1 MIKFEIKTT
10 GLLIGRP
17 SEFEHLLRKNISIAE
32 NRTIRTA
39 RDLARKPIPDG
50 TAKIRTSI
58 KVIPSTIGKL
68 ETSVRTQHPLMQYVE
83 EPTRPHIIRP
93 KNKKALAFT
102 IKGKHYVVKE
112 VHHPG
117 TKGKHSFEQAWRYF
131 QENFEPVISNA
142 ITAAFAGKV
151 FNKS

>member
-10 GLLIGRP
+10 GLLNGKP
-17 SEFEHLLRKNISIAE
+17 SEFEHLLRKNISAAE
-32 NRTIRTA
+32 NGTIRAA

-50 TAKIRTSI
+50 AAKIRTSI
-58 KVIPSTIGKL
+58 KVTPSTIARL
-68 ETSVRTQHPLMQYVE
+68 ETSVQTSHPLMRYIE

-102 IKGKHYVVKE
+102 VRGKHYIVKE

-131 QENFEPVISNA
+131 QDSFEPTVGLAIS
-142 ITAAFAGKV
+142 AAFEGQGV
-151 FNKS
+151 Q